1 MGLDSVE
8 LVMDFEK
15 AFEIEIPD
23 SIATHMR
30 TPRDVQ
36 KFVLE
41 EYARLGR
48 AADAEAVFRKIQEL
62 TKRITNIDTEKIGLD
77 SDFVNDLGL
86 D

>member
-23 SIATHMR
+23 AIATQMR
-30 TPRDVQ
+30 TPRHVQ
-36 KFVLE
+36 TFVLE

-48 AADAEAVFRKIQEL
+48 ATDAEAVFRKIQEL
-62 TKRITNIDTEKIGLD
+62 TERITNLDTEKIGLD